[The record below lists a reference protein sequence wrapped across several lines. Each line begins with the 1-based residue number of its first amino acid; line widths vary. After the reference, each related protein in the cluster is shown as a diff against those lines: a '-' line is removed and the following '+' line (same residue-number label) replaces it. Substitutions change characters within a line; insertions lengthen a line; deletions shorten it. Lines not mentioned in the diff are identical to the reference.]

1 VAVAAAVVAAA
12 GGKGSPWLTYLC
24 SWRPLGRPPSQAR
37 AARDRPSS
45 RTPSSRRTRRQG
57 AVGPRAA
64 SPVTRERL
72 ATTAAREES
81 SFIHRPFLSIRLSA
95 PPHSPLPRLS
105 RASPAPLPRHVLASS
120 SPCLGVSRLSRSDR
134 PNRRLHRPSPPP
146 PHTTPPHTT
155 TTTTA
160 DDDDDDDDD
169 DDEDDGKRAR
179 GPPIATLY
187 FPRPLHIPLL
197 CHIARLAVLAS
208 LPADFYPRCRI
219 LAPIDLG

>member
-1 VAVAAAVVAAA
+1 VADV
-12 GGKGSPWLTYLC
+12 
-24 SWRPLGRPPSQAR
+24 PLFLAPL
-37 AARDRPSS
+37 
-45 RTPSSRRTRRQG
+45 
-57 AVGPRAA
+57 RAA
-64 SPVTRERL
+64 SKSSQGCQRQALLENSILPEDSAPGCRR
-72 ATTAAREES
+72 AAS
-81 SFIHRPFLSIRLSA
+81 SIAGYPRAPRHDCRPGGEFIHSSA
-95 PPHSPLPRLS
+95 VPLDTPLGPSPLASPAPLPRLS
-105 RASPAPLPRHVLASS
+105 RASPAPL
-120 SPCLGVSRLSRSDR
+120 GVSRLSRSDR
-134 PNRRLHRPSPPP
+134 PDRRLHRPSPPP